1 MFGLF
6 DSFSGAG
13 LDRTF
18 PSAGLG
24 STEGAVYGWRA
35 DAPSTRRTP
44 RSSPS
49 SSCDTTDRFCLHWRF
64 HSICL
69 LLIKFKQFSVNFH
82 GCVGMTKAWP
92 WWRRW
97 SHTLPLPLV
106 RRGRGNNPSVPRLG
120 LQPGL
125 HDHHAGLSCLRENEC
140 SLNIPCSMLSLET
153 VLG

>member
-1 MFGLF
+1 MDCLTHFQEQDWTGPSPPLVSARLKARSM
-6 DSFSGAG
+6 DGELMRRQRAG
-13 LDRTF
+13 R
-18 PSAGLG
+18 
-24 STEGAVYGWRA
+24 RA
-35 DAPSTRRTP
+35 LHLPLLAI
-44 RSSPS
+44 
-49 SSCDTTDRFCLHWRF
+49 TTDRFCLRWRF

-97 SHTLPLPLV
+97 SHTLPLV